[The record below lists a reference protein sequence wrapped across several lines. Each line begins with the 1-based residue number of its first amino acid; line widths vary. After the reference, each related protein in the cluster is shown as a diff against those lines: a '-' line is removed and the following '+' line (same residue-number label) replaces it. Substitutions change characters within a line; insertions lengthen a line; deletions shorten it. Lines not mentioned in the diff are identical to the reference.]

1 MGRSSTYGQN
11 RTPGC
16 QNQVAR
22 KATTL
27 GGEPPDMPRL
37 LHMADVHLGARHD
50 DLGPAAA
57 DQRERQ
63 FGAFQRAV
71 DLALTEK
78 VDLILICGDLFDS
91 NTQPRRSVERAAA
104 ELSRAVERKI
114 PTVVIPGTHDCY
126 DAASIYRVFDLADIA
141 GAAPDSALL
150 TVMTDEKDKVDFGH
164 LDLTVVARTFPTK
177 RAPSSPI
184 AGVAGAAQGKWKI
197 GMVHG
202 SFAVPGRFEQDDV
215 VFTDQEVA
223 DSGLDY
229 LALGHWHSFR
239 EGKSGGTTWAYPG
252 AVDLVAVDQDGAGH
266 VLLVGLEER
275 GGRREVTLEQRRV
288 GRTDFQRVE
297 LDAAA
302 LTSQAELER
311 QLRERANEDRV
322 LDVRIAGVRS
332 VDLDLD
338 PDEMERQLRGSF
350 LRLRIRD
357 ASVPQMAG
365 TAAQAPADT
374 ILGAFGRD
382 LIVRID
388 EHESR
393 GDLATAAELREALR
407 LGELLLDDAQRVT
420 LP

>member
-1 MGRSSTYGQN
+1 
-11 RTPGC
+11 
-16 QNQVAR
+16 
-22 KATTL
+22 
-27 GGEPPDMPRL
+27 MPRL

-71 DLALTEK
+71 DLALSEK

-104 ELSRAVERKI
+104 ELSRAVARKI

-126 DAASIYRVFDLADIA
+126 DAASIYRAFDLADMA

-150 TVMTDEKDKVDFGH
+150 TVLTDEKATVHFDH

-177 RAPSSPI
+177 RAPSSPL
-184 AGVAGAAQGKWKI
+184 AGLTDHAQGKWKV

-239 EGKSGGTTWAYPG
+239 EGKLGGTAWAYPG
-252 AVDLVAVDQDGAGH
+252 AVDLVAIDQDGAGH

-275 GGRREVTLEQRRV
+275 AGRREVTLEQRRV
-288 GRTDFQRVE
+288 GRTHFQRVE
-297 LDAAA
+297 LDAAQ
-302 LTSQAELER
+302 LTTQAELER
-311 QLRERANEDRV
+311 QLREMADEDRV
-322 LDVRIAGVRS
+322 LDVRIAGVRAA
-332 VDLDLD
+332 DLDLD
-338 PDEMERQLRGSF
+338 PEELERQLRAGF

-357 ASVPQMAG
+357 ASVPQVAG

-382 LIVRID
+382 LTARIQ
-388 EHESR
+388 EHEAR
-393 GDLATAAELREALR
+393 GELATAAELREALR
-407 LGELLLDDAQRVT
+407 YGELLLDDAQRVT

>member
-1 MGRSSTYGQN
+1 
-11 RTPGC
+11 
-16 QNQVAR
+16 
-22 KATTL
+22 
-27 GGEPPDMPRL
+27 MPRL

-63 FGAFQRAV
+63 FGAFQRAIE
-71 DLALTEK
+71 LAVAEK

-91 NTQPRRSVERAAA
+91 NAQPKRSVERAAA
-104 ELSRAVERKI
+104 ELAKAVARKI

-126 DAASIYRVFDLADIA
+126 DAASIYRVFDLAEMA
-141 GAAPDSALL
+141 GAAPEDALL
-150 TVMTDEKDKVDFGH
+150 TVMTDERTKVHFDH

-177 RAPSSPI
+177 RAPSSPL
-184 AGVAGAAQGKWKI
+184 AGLAGEADGKWKV

-202 SFAVPGRFEQDDV
+202 SFAVPGRFDQDDV
-215 VFTDQEVA
+215 VFTDQEIA

-239 EGKSGGTTWAYPG
+239 EGRSGTTTWAYPG
-252 AVDLVAVDQDGAGH
+252 AVDLVAVDQDGAGQ
-266 VLLVGLEER
+266 VLLVGLDER

-288 GRTDFQRVE
+288 GRSHYHRLE

-311 QLRERANEDRV
+311 QLREHSDSDRV

-332 VDLDLD
+332 DELDLNM
-338 PDEMERQLRGSF
+338 DELERQLRGSF

-357 ASVPQMAG
+357 SSVPQLAG
-365 TAAQAPADT
+365 TAAQAPPDT

-382 LIVRID
+382 LVTRID
-388 EHESR
+388 DHESR
-393 GDLATAAELREALR
+393 GDLASAAELREALH

>member
-1 MGRSSTYGQN
+1 
-11 RTPGC
+11 
-16 QNQVAR
+16 
-22 KATTL
+22 
-27 GGEPPDMPRL
+27 
-37 LHMADVHLGARHD
+37 MADVHLGARHD

-63 FGAFQRAV
+63 FGAFQRAI
-71 DLALTEK
+71 DLAVTEK

-91 NTQPRRSVERAAA
+91 NAQPRRSVERAAA
-104 ELSRAVERKI
+104 ELAKAVARKI

-126 DAASIYRVFDLADIA
+126 DAASIYRVFDLAEMA
-141 GAAPDSALL
+141 GAEPDSALL
-150 TVMTDEKDKVDFGH
+150 TVMTDERRSVYFDH
-164 LDLTVVARTFPTK
+164 LDLSVVARTFATK
-177 RAPSSPI
+177 RAPSSPL
-184 AGVAGAAQGKWKI
+184 AGMATEGQGKWKV

-239 EGKSGGTTWAYPG
+239 EGRSGATTWAYPG
-252 AVDLVAVDQDGAGH
+252 AVDLVAVDQDGAGQ

-275 GGRREVTLEQRRV
+275 GGQRQVTLEQRRV
-288 GRTDFQRVE
+288 GRSHFQRME

-302 LTSQAELER
+302 LTSQAELEG
-311 QLRERANEDRV
+311 QLRELADADRV
-322 LDVRIAGVRS
+322 LDVRIAGVRPNE
-332 VDLDLD
+332 LDLNL
-338 PDEMERQLRGSF
+338 EELERQLRGSF

-357 ASVPQMAG
+357 ASVPQLAG

-382 LIVRID
+382 LITRID

-393 GDLATAAELREALR
+393 GDPATAAELREALR